1 MIQDGLWVTLRAIG
15 FGSFDM
21 TKGFGP
27 QKDEVLGYVLLVLP
41 EAGAFAARFTLGMPG
56 ETFIGI
62 VNILN
67 EAQVWKKQKD
77 VERDLEFYLEFL
89 IEQAPERDRDD
100 VKIQRLVRSA
110 GGELR
115 SESVKT
121 IRITSI
127 AAS

>member
-1 MIQDGLWVTLRAIG
+1 
-15 FGSFDM
+15 M

-41 EAGAFAARFTLGMPG
+41 EVNAFAARFTLGEPG